1 MGNEMGNET
10 VDRHRCD
17 EVASTPQ
24 SKLTIQQSAVPIEK
38 SSSCG
43 QATKRWRTTL
53 MKRTEKGLVNRKS
66 GGQGAHSQTK
76 DGLRFA
82 VHEVAHFPDG
92 CVCLWI
98 NGLFQFQH
106 FGAAHGGSSLPWF
119 KPEIPPCCPPT
130 QDCQLHCQH
139 SIPLFHSCNGI
150 VAIQRVRSKLE
161 GIKTCQQQSRHAHL
175 DDRCVGKK
183 THWKNMCSSSPKSQI
198 AIDSARSVS

>member
-24 SKLTIQQSAVPIEK
+24 SKLTIQQSPVPIEK

-66 GGQGAHSQTK
+66 GGQGAHSETK

-98 NGLFQFQH
+98 RGLFQFQH
-106 FGAAHGGSSLPWF
+106 FGAAQGGSSLPWF
-119 KPEIPPCCPPT
+119 VQARDSALLPT
-130 QDCQLHCQH
+130 DSRLPVALSTLHTTV
-139 SIPLFHSCNGI
+139 SLM
-150 VAIQRVRSKLE
+150 QRN
-161 GIKTCQQQSRHAHL
+161 SRH
-175 DDRCVGKK
+175 
-183 THWKNMCSSSPKSQI
+183 PKGPQ
-198 AIDSARSVS
+198 